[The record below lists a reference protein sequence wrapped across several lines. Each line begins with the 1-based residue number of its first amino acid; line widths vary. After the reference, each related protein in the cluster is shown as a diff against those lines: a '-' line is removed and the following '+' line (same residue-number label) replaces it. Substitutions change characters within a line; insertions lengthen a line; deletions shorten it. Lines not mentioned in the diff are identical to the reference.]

1 MTIAPPVH
9 RPPSGAGPDPGR
21 GAGGGAGIAA
31 APAAPSETTDICFWS
46 TLLGAL
52 AVLASMT
59 AIPPMVSGDSWLWP
73 TIEVV
78 AVIWLVGVGARLA
91 RLPAAVVVLL
101 QLAAAAVALTAL
113 FTTGGFGGVIPN
125 AAAFSDAGDLLD
137 GAWEQIRTS
146 VSPAAS
152 STELAFLIA
161 LAVGLTALIVDMLIA
176 VCRAPALVA
185 LPLLCM
191 YSVPASIDLGMLPWE
206 AFAGPAVLYAL
217 LLAVDGLSG
226 RRTDGGAATATIL
239 SGIVLA
245 AVAVVVALL
254 VSSSVTSIGTAGRLP
269 RGGNSG
275 ASGIGL
281 SPFASLSGNLQRTD
295 PVPLL
300 RVSGLSE
307 PNYLRTVGLQK
318 WTPGEGWS
326 VDTLSNGALPTG
338 GPAAAGAGSTDQIT
352 VTSLAYRDQFLPI
365 YDGISSISGL
375 DAGWY
380 YDAALEAVHR
390 QEPIDPGAYQLT
402 VSTPAVSADEL
413 RADTV
418 TTGGSLIETGPLADE
433 VVTLSQQVTAGATTA
448 FDKADAL
455 RSWFTNPANG
465 FVYSLAV
472 PSGDSGDALVDFLNN
487 KQGFCEQYA
496 SAMAVMLRA
505 AGVPARVAVG
515 FTQGV
520 KDADGTYV
528 ISSND
533 AHAWVEVLFNDAGWV
548 RFDPTPLGGG
558 QGGQQGFTDA
568 TAAPTTAPTTTGP
581 ATAGGSVPEEL
592 RPSAGDIGSAPGQNT
607 AAGGSAAKD
616 STVSSTL
623 WWLLAIV
630 LALAAAAAGPTVVR
644 NRRRTRRRSMADAG
658 GPGAAAAVWS
668 EVEDLAV
675 DHGIVLNAA
684 ESARAVANRLARATH
699 LPDQERATL
708 RTLVMQVEHGWY
720 APPGPQTAGQHIG
733 QDPGQDIREPV
744 VDGPPTAEAST
755 GNGRPTAS
763 GWPDGLSAGRD
774 GPREM
779 RGGSPAS
786 GDGRAHSAAGG
797 QPQAPGHDTV
807 TMTRTRPQGGESLW
821 PAATAIADALD
832 RNAPLSL
839 IERLVPRSV
848 RPAWWRE

>member
-1 MTIAPPVH
+1 MTVAPPIH
-9 RPPSGAGPDPGR
+9 RPPSGEGPGPGP
-21 GAGGGAGIAA
+21 GAGGGRGQAGTAA
-31 APAAPSETTDICFWS
+31 AATPSPSTDIYFWS

-113 FTTGGFGGVIPN
+113 FTTGGYGGVIPN
-125 AAAFSDAGDLLD
+125 AAAVADAGDLLD

-161 LAVGLTALIVDMLIA
+161 LAVGLTALVVDMLIA

-191 YSVPASIDLGMLPWE
+191 YSVPASIDLGMLPWQ

-226 RRTDGGAATATIL
+226 RRTDGAATATIL

-269 RGGNSG
+269 RGGNSA

-281 SPFASLSGNLQRTD
+281 APFASLEGNLQQTD

-300 RVSGLSE
+300 SVTGMDQ
-307 PNYLRTVGLQK
+307 PDYLRTIGLQK
-318 WTPGEGWS
+318 WTPDEGWS
-326 VDTLSNGALPTG
+326 VDTLANGDLPTAPQSAPG
-338 GPAAAGAGSTDQIT
+338 VAIPRRVT
-352 VTSLAYRDQFLPI
+352 VTSVNYRDQFLPI
-365 YDGISSISGL
+365 YDGTSSLAGLGSG
-375 DAGWY
+375 WF
-380 YDAALEAVHR
+380 YDAALESVHR
-390 QEPIDPGAYQLT
+390 ADPVKPDPYEISLSTVRRGADQ
-402 VSTPAVSADEL
+402 L

-418 TTGGSLIETGPLADE
+418 TAGGTLTDTG
-433 VVTLSQQVTAGATTA
+433 TLSDDVIALTAQVTAGATTA
-448 FDKADAL
+448 FDKAEAL
-455 RSWFTNPANG
+455 RTWFTDPANG
-465 FVYSLAV
+465 FTYSLDV
-472 PSGDSGDALVDFLNN
+472 PRGDSGDKLVDFLNN
-487 KQGFCEQYA
+487 RTGFCEQYA
-496 SAMAVMLRA
+496 SAMAIMLRA
-505 AGVPARVAVG
+505 AGVPARVAIG

-520 KDADGTYV
+520 KQPDGTYL

-533 AHAWVEVLFNDAGWV
+533 AHAWVEVLFDNAGWV

-558 QGGQQGFTDA
+558 QGGQQGFSDGAQT
-568 TAAPTTAPTTTGP
+568 TAATPSTSGAASTGAAPSGGLNPDDAEIDGP
-581 ATAGGSVPEEL
+581 
-592 RPSAGDIGSAPGQNT
+592 T
-607 AAGGSAAKD
+607 AAGSTAAAPLHAD
-616 STVSSTL
+616 QPRVSTTL
-623 WWLLAIV
+623 WWLLAIALV
-630 LALAAAAAGPTVVR
+630 LAAAAAGPTVVR
-644 NRRRTRRRSMADAG
+644 RRRRMRRRSMAEAG
-658 GPGAAAAVWS
+658 GPGAAAAVWN

-675 DHGIVLNAA
+675 DHGIALNPA

-708 RTLVMQVEHGWY
+708 RRLVMQVESGWY
-720 APPGPQTAGQHIG
+720 AQPGAQHAGQHVG
-733 QDPGQDIREPV
+733 TSGADA
-744 VDGPPTAEAST
+744 PPTAAA
-755 GNGRPTAS
+755 PT
-763 GWPDGLSAGRD
+763 DI
-774 GPREM
+774 
-779 RGGSPAS
+779 
-786 GDGRAHSAAGG
+786 G
-797 QPQAPGHDTV
+797 QPTPQQQPAGPHAV
-807 TMTRTRPQGGESLW
+807 TMTATVPPGSESLW
-821 PAATAIADALD
+821 PAATAIAEALD

-839 IERLVPRSV
+839 IERSVPRSV